1 MTGPV
6 DEPGRRLPLGAL
18 AVVAA
23 LVAVTAVGT
32 VTSSP
37 RTARATPTQVEVV
50 GATVVCPDM
59 REKPGVL
66 VSRASVGAT
75 PLPPDRAPGPI
86 TGSVLEHAGANP
98 RVSTPLGVAAPGQV
112 SVGVGTRIDQ
122 DALVVSA
129 SGVLAAGLQAEQVTR
144 GESGRDRGLAG
155 MRCESPK
162 TEAWFEGGSEKVG
175 DETILVLA
183 NVDDTPAIVDV
194 TTFSSTGPVDPRPGQ
209 GISIAPHSRQVL
221 NVDRLAPD
229 RGLLALHVTT
239 RFGRV
244 AAALRYSRLHGSD
257 PDGVEWVP
265 QTLPPAQRVVVPGVP
280 QVVEQGQRFLSLTNP
295 TSDDTSVSVQVTS
308 KDEQFVPTSL
318 ADVSIPAG
326 TTVVRPLTD
335 LTKDGPITLTV
346 TSDGAPVLAGAY
358 VQDRQQGSPLAEFG
372 FTSSSLPLSGPA
384 LLTDLVINRP
394 TESTLILS
402 APGAA
407 ASVMVT
413 PLQVLGTQGPLPK
426 PKLVQVPAGRTVDL
440 RLSTFFKPGADT
452 KLAVEVRPLPG
463 SGDVYAARYLRERG
477 AHGPLVTLLDL
488 KGPALRVQRPAVIE
502 DGLTF
507 D

>member
-1 MTGPV
+1 MTGP
-6 DEPGRRLPLGAL
+6 DEQPGRRLPLGGL
-18 AVVAA
+18 AVVTA
-23 LVAVTAVGT
+23 VVVVTAVGT
-32 VTSSP
+32 LTSSP
-37 RTARATPTQVEVV
+37 RSAQARPTQVEVV

-75 PLPPDRAPGPI
+75 PLPPDRAPGPV
-86 TGSVLEHAGANP
+86 TGSVLQHAGATP
-98 RVSTPLGVAAPGQV
+98 QTSTRLGVAAPGQV
-112 SVGVGTRIDQ
+112 SVGVGTTIDK

-129 SGVLAAGLQAEQVTR
+129 SGTLAAGLQAEQVTR

-155 MRCESPK
+155 MRCEAPR
-162 TEAWFEGGSEKVG
+162 TEAWFEGGSETVG

-194 TTFSSTGPVDPRPGQ
+194 TTFSGTGPVDPRPGQ
-209 GISIAPHSRQVL
+209 GISIPPHTRQVI

-265 QTLPPAQRVVVPGVP
+265 QALPPATRVVVPGVP
-280 QVVEQGQRFLSLTNP
+280 QVVERGQRFLSLTNP
-295 TSDDTSVSVQVTS
+295 TSDDTTVSVQVTS
-308 KDEQFVPTSL
+308 KTEQFVPTSL
-318 ADVSIPAG
+318 ASISVPAG
-326 TTVVRPLTD
+326 TTVVRPLTP
-335 LTKDGPITLTV
+335 LTTDSPVTLTV
-346 TSDGAPVLAGAY
+346 TSDGAPILAGAY
-358 VQDRQQGSPLAEFG
+358 VQDRQNGSPLAEFG
-372 FTSSSLPLSGPA
+372 FTSGSLPLSGPA

-402 APGAA
+402 APGQAA
-407 ASVMVT
+407 TVMVT
-413 PLQVLGTQGPLPK
+413 PLQVLGTKGPLPK
-426 PKLVQVPAGRTVDL
+426 PRVVRIPAGRTVDL
-440 RLSTFFKPGADT
+440 RLSTFYKPGTDT

-463 SGDVYAARYLRERG
+463 SGDVYASRYLRERG

-488 KGPALRVQRPAVIE
+488 KGPALRVERPAVVQ
-502 DGLTF
+502 DAQTGG
-507 D
+507 